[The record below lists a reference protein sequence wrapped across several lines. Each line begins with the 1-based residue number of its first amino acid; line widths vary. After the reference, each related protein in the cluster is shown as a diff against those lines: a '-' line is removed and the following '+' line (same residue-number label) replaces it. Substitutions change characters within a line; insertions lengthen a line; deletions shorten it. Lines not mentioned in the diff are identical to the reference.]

1 MGRMARKV
9 TRKKEIK
16 DKKRLEKIV
25 GSENHKERI
34 RRKHG

>member
-9 TRKKEIK
+9 MGKKELQ
-16 DKKRLEKIV
+16 DRKRLEKIV
-25 GSENHKERI
+25 DRKERI